1 MQENNRDVFPTD
13 ATRSMYA
20 AIDCLITNPILDEAF
35 ARHEALAVKA
45 KRRYHRLGR
54 FAIALIAFSSIYTL
68 AEALILPAYP
78 GDGVVSAATLA
89 LAGVGIVLQL
99 YLIFTHQKEA
109 WLVNRYA
116 VERLRSL
123 KFQSFQLAHTAQT
136 SEVLARDANAF
147 VQQAVV
153 RLENELNAGDAVIG
167 AFQPALAVD
176 IRPSQTRPANADL
189 ASLASDAF
197 LELRVAYQKRF
208 AQSELSQYA
217 SRRRIFNSSQDMIYL
232 FAAAFAFLS
241 LGAKLLGQFDV
252 HISTGWFDFFAVA
265 LFVLGATK
273 SILDN
278 ASIEE
283 QSETRFGQYVRDI
296 DQIIVDAGKVP
307 HLPRLVRDMELL
319 CMQELDNFCR
329 AAERISYR
337 M

>member
-1 MQENNRDVFPTD
+1 
-13 ATRSMYA
+13 MYA
-20 AIDCLITNPILDEAF
+20 DIGILIDNPVLDEAF
-35 ARHEALAVKA
+35 VRHENLAVKA

-68 AEALILPAYP
+68 AEALILPTYAI
-78 GDGVVSAATLA
+78 DGIISAATLA

-99 YLIFTHQKEA
+99 YLIYTHQKEV

-123 KFQSFQLAHTAQT
+123 KFQSFHLAHIADTKDTLIFAAKDYVT
-136 SEVLARDANAF
+136 KSVT
-147 VQQAVV
+147 
-153 RLENELNAGDAVIG
+153 RLENELNAGEAVIRS
-167 AFQPALAVD
+167 FQPVLAVN
-176 IRPSQTRPANADL
+176 IPPTQTRPANPEL
-189 ASLASDAF
+189 AKIASDAF

-217 SRRRIFNSSQDMIYL
+217 NRRRVFNSSQDMIYL
-232 FAAAFAFLS
+232 FAAAFAFIS

-252 HISTGWFDFFAVA
+252 QINTGWFDFFAVA
-265 LFVLGATK
+265 LFILGATK

-283 QSETRFGQYVRDI
+283 QSETRFEQYIRDI
-296 DQIIVDAGKVP
+296 DQITADSGKTP
-307 HLPRLVRDMELL
+307 HLPTLVTEMELL